1 MSIRNPVYRETAAI
15 AVGEVLCV
23 GLMLGV
29 DALAGQLDRAAVLG
43 GVLGGVLAICNFFF
57 MAVGASLAADRA
69 EQQNVK
75 GGTALV
81 RMSFLLRY
89 LVLFLILFA
98 AAKSGRFQ
106 VLALVLP
113 LVFVRP
119 ILMLGEFFRKSGEK
133 KS

>member
-1 MSIRNPVYRETAAI
+1 MSTRNPVYRETAAI
-15 AVGEVLCV
+15 AIGEVLCV
-23 GLMLGV
+23 GLMLGIY
-29 DALAGQLDRAAVLG
+29 ALAGRLDRSVVLG
-43 GVLGGVLAICNFFF
+43 GLLSICNFFF

-98 AAKSGRFQ
+98 AAKSKRFDL
-106 VLALVLP
+106 LALVLP

-133 KS
+133 RS

>member
-1 MSIRNPVYRETAAI
+1 MSIRNPVYREPAAI

-23 GLMLGV
+23 GLVLGV
-29 DALAGQLDRAAVLG
+29 YALAGQLDRAAVLG
-43 GVLGGVLAICNFFF
+43 GELGGVLAICNFFF

-69 EQQNVK
+69 DQQNVK

-81 RMSFLLRY
+81 RMYFLLRY

>member
-1 MSIRNPVYRETAAI
+1 MSTRNPVYRETAAI
-15 AVGEVLCV
+15 AIGEVLCV
-23 GLMLGV
+23 GLMLGIY
-29 DALAGQLDRAAVLG
+29 ALAGRLDRSVVLG
-43 GVLGGVLAICNFFF
+43 GMLGGLQSRCKFFL
-57 MAVGASLAADRA
+57 MAVGASRAADRA
-69 EQQNVK
+69 APPNVA

-98 AAKSGRFQ
+98 AAKSKRFDL
-106 VLALVLP
+106 LALVLP

-133 KS
+133 RS

>member
-29 DALAGQLDRAAVLG
+29 YALAGQLDRAAVLG

-69 EQQNVK
+69 KQQNVK

-98 AAKSGRFQ
+98 AAKSERFQ

>member
-15 AVGEVLCV
+15 AAGEVLCV
-23 GLMLGV
+23 GLMLGIY
-29 DALAGQLDRAAVLG
+29 ALAGQLDRAAVLG

>member
-1 MSIRNPVYRETAAI
+1 MSTRNPVYRETAAI
-15 AVGEVLCV
+15 AIGEVLCV
-23 GLMLGV
+23 GLMLGIY
-29 DALAGQLDRAAVLG
+29 ALAGRLDRSVVLG
-43 GVLGGVLAICNFFF
+43 GMLGGLLSICNFFF

-89 LVLFLILFA
+89 LVLFA
-98 AAKSGRFQ
+98 AAKSKRFDL
-106 VLALVLP
+106 LALVLP

-133 KS
+133 RS